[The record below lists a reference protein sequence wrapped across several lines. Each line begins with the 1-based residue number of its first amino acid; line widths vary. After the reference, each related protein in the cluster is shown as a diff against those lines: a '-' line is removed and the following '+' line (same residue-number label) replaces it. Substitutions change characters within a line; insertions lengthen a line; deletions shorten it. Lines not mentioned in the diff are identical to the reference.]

1 MLAKGSTRQ
10 KERIR
15 PKNLDLLQFR
25 FPVTSILSI
34 LHRVSGVYLVLCLP
48 LLLYLLDVS
57 LRGPHG
63 FNYAQNWFDSTWG
76 RIVAGFGLW
85 SLLHHFLAGIRFLLI
100 ELDIGVDVRSARKS
114 ARAVIFAALV
124 FTLILGA
131 MWL

>member
-1 MLAKGSTRQ
+1 MLAKGTTRQ

-34 LHRVSGVYLVLCLP
+34 LHRISGVYLVLCLP
-48 LLLYLLDVS
+48 VLLYLLDVS

-63 FNYAQNWFDSTWG
+63 FNYAQSWFDSGWG
-76 RIVAGFGLW
+76 RIVASLGLW

-100 ELDIGVDVRSARKS
+100 EFDIGVDVQRARKS
-114 ARAVIFAALV
+114 ARAVIIAAPVL
-124 FTLILGA
+124 TLILGA
-131 MWL
+131 WWL